1 MGRRDACPAAIAAAG
16 GDLTRPMI
24 AAGRE
29 INEGHSAAVAD
40 DEGAGSRD
48 PAPDFFPTLAEAK
61 V

>member
-1 MGRRDACPAAIAAAG
+1 
-16 GDLTRPMI
+16 MI